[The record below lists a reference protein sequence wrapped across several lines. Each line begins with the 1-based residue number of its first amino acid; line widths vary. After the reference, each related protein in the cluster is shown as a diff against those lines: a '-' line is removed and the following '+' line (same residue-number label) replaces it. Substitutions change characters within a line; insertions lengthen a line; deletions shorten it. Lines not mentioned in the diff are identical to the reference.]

1 MVPFLIEGDVRY
13 YLLRIEMGEG
23 ARKGSCHA
31 SVTDTPYSEHQGG
44 MHIHARLYFPDKSS
58 SHYSNIIVNSH

>member
-1 MVPFLIEGDVRY
+1 
-13 YLLRIEMGEG
+13 MGEG